1 MCKQFLERRV
11 YFIFLFIVLGFL
23 GGVSVQAADIMV
35 ITNFSPTP
43 NGAEVCADTKLWIT
57 FASTPIVSDSGYLQI
72 CKVSDDSVV
81 YQLNLQ
87 PITDPP
93 VLTGWPYQINLNGLT
108 LNYIPFAVSGNVLEI
123 HPSTRL
129 DYNTAYYVKMSA
141 GFCTDSSGNYSPAIN
156 NNVSWRFTTK
166 VSAPAA
172 DHDYLVTAD
181 GSGDFCTIQGASD
194 AVVDNDTT
202 RTIIK
207 IKNGNYRELVN
218 TTTSKIN
225 MTWLGEDSNT
235 TVICGYNR
243 DAFNSG
249 TDYRMMVKIQ
259 GNGLRAYNVNFHNTA
274 PDNSGQAETIRNKSG
289 LQCLLDNCKFLSY
302 QDTLLLDSQ
311 TYFRNCYI
319 QGDTDYIWGVGVAYF
334 DNCEI
339 RSMTD
344 ESSYL
349 TQPRTP
355 STNNGFFFVDCNLTS
370 PTGVNNA
377 YFARLFSGYDYAQV
391 VFIDCIMASDMI
403 RPIGWNTNTQSLMD
417 YLRLWEYKS
426 RTPDGT
432 LIDTSSRLNPG
443 SIQLDDANATYW
455 RNVENVFSVNP
466 WNPKVVNQPTDSWS
480 PYPANGAAGVDK
492 GGVTITW
499 AAGAEATSH
508 IVYFG
513 TDNPPSLIGEQTNK
527 SLATGVMDN
536 NTTYYWR
543 IDEKNSAGTTTGTLW
558 SFTSS
563 DEYDSVPPSPS
574 PMTWA
579 VSPYPVSLSIIAM
592 TATTAT
598 DNSGVEYYFSNV
610 TDPNHDSGW
619 QDSPTYID
627 NGLVNN
633 TTYTYKV
640 KARDKSINQNVTA
653 DSNEEST
660 TTMRYACDNAPDSDL
675 DGDCQVNFGD
685 FIVMADAWGEPN
697 ETANLLINGGFDTV
711 LTPWQLVNG
720 PGAIGILSVFY
731 DGSKGEP
738 AGSAYLWGNTA
749 TSDIKNHRFYQIF
762 PVTIGKKYRF
772 SGRWSGNLN
781 DPNSVTRKNWVEVL
795 VAFSTTSPTPSTW
808 GNPVGYYKKQ
818 FVAIGNASNLNFSP
832 TSNGIWDWEDITA
845 SPNITPYAPPANDE
859 FTATAPYMVVAF
871 NLSGLRNGGL
881 IKTWLDNISI
891 NEKTCSDLDVTGD
904 CQLNWQDIGELAD
917 KWLTCY
923 RTPEAE
929 CWQ

>member
-1 MCKQFLERRV
+1 MRKFYKNL
-11 YFIFLFIVLGFL
+11 YIYSIFSLTIIGFIAN
-23 GGVSVQAADIMV
+23 SKATADIMV

-43 NGAEVCADTKLWIT
+43 NGIEVCADTKLWIT
-57 FASTPIVSDSGYLQI
+57 FTSTPIVSDSGFLQI
-72 CKVSDDSVV
+72 FKASDDSVV

-87 PITDPP
+87 TLADPP
-93 VLTGWPYQINLNGLT
+93 VLTAWPYQINLNGLT

-129 DYNTAYYVKMSA
+129 DYNTTYYVKMSA
-141 GFCTDSSGNYSPAIN
+141 AFCTDSSGNYSPAIN
-156 NNVSWRFTTK
+156 NNAAWRFTTK
-166 VSAPAA
+166 ASAPAA
-172 DHDYLVTAD
+172 DHDYLVAAD

-207 IKNGNYRELVN
+207 IKNGDYRELIH
-218 TTTSKIN
+218 TTTAKTN
-225 MTWLGEDSNT
+225 MTWLGENRDA

-249 TDYRMMVKIQ
+249 TDYRMMVKIE
-259 GNGLRAYNVNFHNTA
+259 GNGLRAYNVNFYNTA
-274 PDNSGQAETIRNKSG
+274 GGYNQGQAETIRNKYG
-289 LQCLLDNCKFLSY
+289 LQCLMDNCKFLSY
-302 QDTLLLDSQ
+302 QDTLLLDNQ

-319 QGDTDYIWGVGVAYF
+319 EGATDYIWGTGVAYF
-334 DNCEI
+334 DNCELRLI
-339 RSMTD
+339 AD
-344 ESSYL
+344 ESSYI

-355 STNNGFFFVDCNLTS
+355 STNNGFFFVDCNLTA
-370 PTGVNNA
+370 PAGVDNC
-377 YFARLFSGYDYAQV
+377 YFGRLFSGYDYAQV
-391 VFIDCIMASDMI
+391 AYIDCIMPSGLI

-426 RTPDGT
+426 REPNGT
-432 LIDTSSRLNPG
+432 LIDVSSRLNPG
-443 SIQLDDANATYW
+443 SSQLDDANAAYW

-466 WNPKVVNQPTDSWS
+466 WNPKLANQPTESWN
-480 PYPANGAAGVDK
+480 PYPANGATGVDK
-492 GGVTITW
+492 AGVTLTW
-499 AAGAEATSH
+499 AAGAEAASH

-513 TDNPPSLIGEQTNK
+513 TDNPPSSIGEQTGQ
-527 SLATGVMDN
+527 SLATGVMEN

-574 PMTWA
+574 PMTWS
-579 VSPYPVSLSIIAM
+579 VSPYPVSISVIAM

-598 DNSGVEYYFSNV
+598 DNSGVEYYFANV

-627 NGLVNN
+627 NSLVNN

-653 DSNEEST
+653 DSNEESA
-660 TTMRYACDNAPDSDL
+660 TTMRYSCDNAPDSDL
-675 DGDCQVNFGD
+675 NEDCQVNFGD
-685 FIVMADAWGEPN
+685 LIVMADGWGEPN
-697 ETANLLINGGFDTV
+697 EAGNLLTNGGFDTV
-711 LTPWQLVNG
+711 LTPWLLVNA
-720 PGAIGILSVFY
+720 PGASGVLSVFY

-738 AGSAYLWGNTA
+738 AGSAYLWANTTA
-749 TSDIKNHRFYQIF
+749 VKVANHRFYQIF

-781 DPNSVTRKNWVEVL
+781 DPNSTTRQNWVEVL
-795 VAFSTTSPTPSTW
+795 IAFSLTSPTPSTW
-808 GNPVGYYKKQ
+808 GSPIGCYMKK
-818 FVAIGNASNLNFSP
+818 FIAIGSTSNLNFSP
-832 TSNGIWDWEDITA
+832 TSNGIWDWEDITE
-845 SPNITPYAPPANDE
+845 SPNISPYAPPANDE

-871 NLSGLRNGGL
+871 NLNGAKSGGL
-881 IKTWLDNISI
+881 IKSWLDNISV